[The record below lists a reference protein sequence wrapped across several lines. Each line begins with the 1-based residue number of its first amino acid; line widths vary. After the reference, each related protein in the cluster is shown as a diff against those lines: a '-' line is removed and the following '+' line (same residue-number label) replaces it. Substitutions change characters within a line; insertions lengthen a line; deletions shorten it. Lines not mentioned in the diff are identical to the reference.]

1 MKLGDAAAA
10 KLDRTKRSHVAMII
24 VAVLVTVVAVR
35 AGFYDQIYGVPTLL
49 GFWICGVAEVWS
61 DPEATESRL
70 ARAAKMTGSCFLG
83 LAVRAVLLMAME
95 AAQFALARLN

>member
-10 KLDRTKRSHVAMII
+10 KLDRTKRRHVAMII

-35 AGFYDQIYGVPTLL
+35 AGFRASRGPTFV

-70 ARAAKMTGSCFLG
+70 ARTAKMTGSCFLG
-83 LAVRAVLLMAME
+83 LAVMAVLSGAMW
-95 AAQFALARLN
+95 AVQVALSRLN